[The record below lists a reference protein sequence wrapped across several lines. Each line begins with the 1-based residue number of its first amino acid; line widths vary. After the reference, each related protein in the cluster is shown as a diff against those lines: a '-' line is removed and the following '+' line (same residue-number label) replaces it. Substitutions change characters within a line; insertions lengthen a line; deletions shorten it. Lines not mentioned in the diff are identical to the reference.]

1 VNIVVCVKQTP
12 LATAEKTVMDDGR
25 LDRED
30 TDNAINGYDEVAV
43 EEALR
48 VQEKHGGEV
57 TVLTM
62 GPKDATEAV
71 RKALA
76 MGADK
81 AVMVTDDALEGSD
94 VWVTAHVLAA
104 AIRRLNPDL
113 VLMGMQSDD
122 AATGVAHHGVAEYAG
137 LPALTHTA
145 QLTVEGDTVTTRRR
159 REDGYATLQAKL
171 PALVGVIDVINQPRY
186 PSMKT
191 HGDPLGRGPRPRRG
205 RRGPAGLQD
214 ARGQRRRASG
224 PRLRRGLRR
233 QGRRSGAHHRVLD
246 RTEGALIWRRP
257 TTSSCSASRTT
268 ARPAA

>member
-186 PSMKT
+186 PSLKGIMASKKKPMETLSVEDLGLDEGAVGLRGSKT
-191 HGDPLGRGPRPRRG
+191 RVVNVDE
-205 RRGPAGLQD
+205 PA
-214 ARGQRRRASG
+214 ARASG
-224 PRLRRGLRR
+224 EVYEDKGDAA
-233 QGRRSGAHHRVLD
+233 GRIIEFLIARK
-246 RTEGALIWRRP
+246 AL
-257 TTSSCSASRTT
+257 
-268 ARPAA
+268 

>member
-1 VNIVVCVKQTP
+1 MNIVVCVKQTP

-62 GPKDATEAV
+62 GPKDASEAV

-186 PSMKT
+186 PSLKGIMASKKKPMETLSVEDLGLDEGAVGLRGSKT
-191 HGDPLGRGPRPRRG
+191 RVVNVDE
-205 RRGPAGLQD
+205 PA
-214 ARGQRRRASG
+214 ARASG
-224 PRLRRGLRR
+224 EVYEDKGDAA
-233 QGRRSGAHHRVLD
+233 GRIIEFLIARK
-246 RTEGALIWRRP
+246 AL
-257 TTSSCSASRTT
+257 
-268 ARPAA
+268 

>member
-12 LATAEKTVMDDGR
+12 LATAEKTVMNDGR

-104 AIRRLNPDL
+104 AIKRLNPDL

-122 AATGVAHHGVAEYAG
+122 AATGVAHHGVAEHAG

-186 PSMKT
+186 PSLKGIMASKKKPVETLSVEDLGLDEGAVGLRGSKT
-191 HGDPLGRGPRPRRG
+191 RVVNVDEPE
-205 RRGPAGLQD
+205 A
-214 ARGQRRRASG
+214 RASG
-224 PRLRRGLRR
+224 EVYEDKGDAA
-233 QGRRSGAHHRVLD
+233 GRIIEFLIARK
-246 RTEGALIWRRP
+246 AL
-257 TTSSCSASRTT
+257 
-268 ARPAA
+268 

>member
-1 VNIVVCVKQTP
+1 MNIVVCVKQTP

-186 PSMKT
+186 PSLKGIMASKKKPMETLSVEDLGLDEGAVGLRGSKT
-191 HGDPLGRGPRPRRG
+191 RVVNVDE
-205 RRGPAGLQD
+205 PA
-214 ARGQRRRASG
+214 ARASG
-224 PRLRRGLRR
+224 EVYEDKGDAA
-233 QGRRSGAHHRVLD
+233 GRIIEFLIARK
-246 RTEGALIWRRP
+246 AL
-257 TTSSCSASRTT
+257 
-268 ARPAA
+268 